1 MRATVLVDIEA
12 QGPCESEWGLSI
24 LIEHREHAT
33 LLDAGASGLF
43 AENAR
48 KLGVDL
54 AAVNV
59 AALSHAHY
67 DHSDGFDAFF
77 QVNDAAKLFVAASAR
92 ENCYDTE
99 DGKLCYIG
107 VSRGLFARHAH
118 RIECV
123 SRPTEI
129 APDVWALPHTTP
141 NLAEKGAKAG
151 MFTTEERTPEKPVTK
166 KPTADE
172 PLDESPTA
180 EESTSERPAAENP
193 DPATLHPDDF
203 SHEQSI
209 VVKLDEDLAV
219 FSSCSHCGPDVVMAE
234 VHQFMPDQP
243 IRALIGGF
251 HLYDTPDEEVRA
263 LAGRMKNEGVEL
275 AYTGHCTGERAFKIL
290 QEELGEDVIK
300 ATKSG
305 LRIELDE

>member
-1 MRATVLVDIEA
+1 MKATVLVDNEA
-12 QGPCESEWGLSI
+12 QGLCESEWGLSI
-24 LIEHREHAT
+24 LIEHRGCAT

-43 AENAR
+43 AENAH

-67 DHSDGFDAFF
+67 DHSDGFDTFF
-77 QVNDAAKLFVAASAR
+77 QANDTAKLFVAASAR
-92 ENCYDTE
+92 ENCYDIE

-107 VSRGLFARHAH
+107 VSRGLFERHAH
-118 RIECV
+118 RIEYV
-123 SRPTEI
+123 SRPAEI

-151 MFTTEERTPEKPVTK
+151 MFTAEERAPER
-166 KPTADE
+166 PTTDE
-172 PLDESPTA
+172 PLDESPAAEGLMA
-180 EESTSERPAAENP
+180 EESTSERPVAESP
-193 DPATLHPDDF
+193 DPATLRPDDF

-209 VVKLDEDLAV
+209 VVKLDEGLAV

-234 VHQFMPDQP
+234 ARRFMPDQP

-251 HLYDTPDEEVRA
+251 HLYDAPDEEVRA

-290 QEELGEDVIK
+290 REELGEDVIK